1 MQRTQ
6 IYLRPE
12 HHRAL
17 LEEAG
22 RQGISLAE
30 LIRRIVEKHLEQRN
44 ITKEVSRETYLRI
57 VGIGTSGKTDVSER
71 HDDYLAEALD
81 DEHNG

>member
-12 HHRAL
+12 QHRAL

-30 LIRRIVEKHLEQRN
+30 LIRRIVEKHLAQRN

-71 HDDYLAEALD
+71 HDDYLTEALD